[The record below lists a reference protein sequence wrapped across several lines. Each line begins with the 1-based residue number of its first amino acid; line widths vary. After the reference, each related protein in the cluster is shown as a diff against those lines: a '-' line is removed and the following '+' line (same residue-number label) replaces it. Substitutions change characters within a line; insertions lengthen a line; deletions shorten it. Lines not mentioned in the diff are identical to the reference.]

1 MYLCDSA
8 SIELY
13 EFPINFHNFPFQN
26 YEAQSAGSGA
36 EVSVG
41 SRARSSRPSQTMG
54 KSTRTICRVKQCK
67 TTFVYGFAT

>member
-13 EFPINFHNFPFQN
+13 EFPINSHNFPFQN

-36 EVSVG
+36 EVLVPGPVPLDPLKQWVKVLGRYVG
-41 SRARSSRPSQTMG
+41 
-54 KSTRTICRVKQCK
+54 
-67 TTFVYGFAT
+67 